1 MSLLVDIQNFIIY
14 YEVDIHYE
22 TFIVLKLLEDE
33 GSDLYWIKFQTL
45 DQQFSAG
52 FKSLDRLILEGRRV
66 DIVTDQSIADDLL
79 RKGARFSNLVLV
91 FSHYEKGLESETRL

>member
-1 MSLLVDIQNFIIY
+1 MSLLVDIQNFIIN
-14 YEVDIHYE
+14 YEVDIHDE

-52 FKSLDRLILEGRRV
+52 FKSLD
-66 DIVTDQSIADDLL
+66 
-79 RKGARFSNLVLV
+79 
-91 FSHYEKGLESETRL
+91 